1 MIKLDE
7 MTVLDQ
13 FVCVGLINALSN
25 GSVDEHKA
33 HDKVRLSDEPLFS
46 FIYDGKSS
54 KDFLKTWKMENYA
67 EALDAART
75 KKILR
80 YTDAITGLEVRFE
93 AIVYSDYPALE
104 WVLYFTNTAKEDTPL
119 LENIQALDTL
129 ITVTDAASDAVIL
142 HHSQGSLCND
152 TDFMPF
158 DDALR
163 KGEKKTLTTRGGR
176 SSQDSLPF
184 YNLQLG
190 NQGLIVAIG
199 WSGQWTSS
207 IERSAD
213 GKLSLKAGME
223 LTHLKLHPGERI
235 RTPRILLHYWN
246 GDGGRR
252 KAEGERRKENFL
264 LLTLPPTSDFPLPTS
279 EGDWL
284 RGQNIF
290 RQFMLSYHHP
300 RHNGKPAVPPICA
313 CGSWIFAEST
323 LSTEDKVVALANAFK
338 SRGIYCENFWM
349 DAGWYSTVP
358 SPDWWSQVGSWRP
371 DPKRFPKGLKPV
383 ADKFREM
390 GLGYLLW
397 FEPERVGANTD
408 IAREHPEWV
417 WGGTNGGLFKLG
429 EPEACQWLTDY
440 LVNFIKEN
448 GITVYRQD
456 FNMDPLPYWRNN
468 DAPDRQG
475 MNEIRHIENL
485 YKFWDSLLERVPGL
499 IIDNCASGGRRLD
512 LELVSRSLALWRT
525 DAWDSTLGIHT
536 MLNLYFS
543 GHSGGVSTDDR
554 YTFRTRLGAGVNL
567 PLYWDVETWTPKFN
581 VAELHQRLEEFRELR
596 PLWYGEFYPL
606 ITPTNNQRDWIAYQ
620 IYRDDLGCGAIV
632 TFRRPESPYRTL
644 ELSPRG
650 LQPDAQYRVV
660 FKDTLIDG
668 NPLIKV
674 MQGEELANLQVT
686 IEQKRDS
693 AVITYEKK
701 VDAKQSNK

>member
-1 MIKLDE
+1 MIRLDK

-13 FVCVGLINALSN
+13 
-25 GSVDEHKA
+25 E
-33 HDKVRLSDEPLFS
+33 VRLSDEPHFS
-46 FIYDGKSS
+46 FIYGERSS
-54 KDFLKTWKMENYA
+54 KDFLKTWKSDRVT

-75 KKILR
+75 KEVLV
-80 YTDAITGLEVRFE
+80 YTDATTGLDVRCE
-93 AIVYSDYPALE
+93 AIVYSDYPAVE
-104 WVLYFTNTAKEDTPL
+104 WVLYFTNTANEDTPI

-129 ITVTDAASDAVIL
+129 ITAPGDTSDTVIL
-142 HHSQGSLCND
+142 HHSQGSLCNN

-199 WSGQWTSS
+199 WSGQWASS
-207 IERSAD
+207 IERSAN
-213 GKLSLKAGME
+213 GELSLRAGME
-223 LTHLKLHPGERI
+223 LIHLKLHPGERI
-235 RTPRILLHYWN
+235 RSPRILLNYWK
-246 GDGGRR
+246 GD
-252 KAEGERRKENFL
+252 
-264 LLTLPPTSDFPLPTS
+264 
-279 EGDWL
+279 DWL
-284 RGQNIF
+284 RGQNVF

-300 RHNGKPAVPPICA
+300 LTMGKPAAPPICA

-323 LSTEDKVVALANAFK
+323 LSTEDKVVSLAKAFLD
-338 SRGIYCENFWM
+338 RGIYCENFWM
-349 DAGWYSTVP
+349 DAGWYSTLP
-358 SPDWWSQVGSWRP
+358 SPDWWSQVGTWRP
-371 DPKRFPKGLKPV
+371 DPKRFPNGLKSV
-383 ADKFREM
+383 ADKLREM

-417 WGGTNGGLFKLG
+417 WGGEKGGLFKLG
-429 EPEACQWLTDY
+429 DPDACQWLTDY
-440 LVNFIKEN
+440 LVKFIEEN

-456 FNMDPLPYWRNN
+456 FNMDPLSYWRNN
-468 DAPDRQG
+468 DEPDRQG

-485 YKFWDSLLERVPGL
+485 YKFWDSLLARVPGL

-543 GHSGGVSTDDR
+543 GHSGGVSTDER
-554 YTFRTRLGAGVNL
+554 YNFRTRLGAGVNL

-581 VAELHQRLEEFRELR
+581 VDELKQRLEEFLELR

-606 ITPTNNQRDWIAYQ
+606 ITPTSSLRDWIAYQ
-620 IYRDDLGCGAIV
+620 IYREDLGRGAV
-632 TFRRPESPYRTL
+632 VAFRRPESPYRTL

-650 LQPDAQYRVV
+650 LQPDAEYRVV
-660 FKDTLIDG
+660 FKDTFVDG
-668 NPLIKV
+668 KPLRKQ
-674 MQGEELANLQVT
+674 MKGEELANLSVT
-686 IEQKRDS
+686 IERKRDS
-693 AVITYEKK
+693 AVITYEK
-701 VDAKQSNK
+701 VR